1 MLTTQASGG
10 IVGIRTGRR
19 KTDDG
24 TEKRPQRVWERDETP
39 RRPRGARA
47 VRPPLRGGSSSPQRL
62 AAEASRCWA
71 GLKPARENLYPQ
83 RAVVV
88 GAQARMPRPLPAG
101 QGRHVATCRSGRF
114 TTCRGAAALRS
125 RIAAPRLQP
134 TPADRGCPGS
144 IAACF
149 SIPTVPAGR
158 LRADARRKNHHCRRS
173 KDHYCPSR
181 RSIFVFVRGLGSSPP
196 GIKGLIF
203 LGRPAA
209 RPSVR
214 MLPPHCGRHS
224 GPLRRT

>member
-1 MLTTQASGG
+1 MGASVLTTQASGG

-114 TTCRGAAALRS
+114 TTCRGAAAPRS

-149 SIPTVPAGR
+149 SVPTVPAGR
-158 LRADARRKNHHCRRS
+158 LRADAQRKNHYLPRPQHFLYFLPLPQGQRS
-173 KDHYCPSR
+173 LRPT
-181 RSIFVFVRGLGSSPP
+181 RGAALAGLCAASASSPP
-196 GIKGLIF
+196 
-203 LGRPAA
+203 PE
-209 RPSVR
+209 
-214 MLPPHCGRHS
+214 
-224 GPLRRT
+224 